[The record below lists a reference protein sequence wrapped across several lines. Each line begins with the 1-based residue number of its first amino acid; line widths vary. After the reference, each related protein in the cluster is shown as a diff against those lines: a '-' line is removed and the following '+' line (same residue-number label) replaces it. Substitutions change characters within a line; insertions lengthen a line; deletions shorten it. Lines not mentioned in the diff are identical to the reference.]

1 MQTQRAVQCLHDVL
15 AMMAALPPAVSC
27 PSRASL
33 TLCVSG
39 QANPECGRVSPMQID
54 SWAVGQLDRWAVGQM
69 GRWTHTHIHTYTHT
83 HMHTCTHAQL
93 HTVVFLTM
101 PPQIDK
107 NRSHAP
113 HIHRLQQSCSPSLPE
128 LTLQEHQAIQHAGHS
143 CSLLCPWLLL
153 TKLAHFI
160 HPSCLMSADELR
172 VYAGKVTLHT
182 GVCMQMLVPHNLK
195 PLPQLSIYLILT
207 QQPLPRHLPAWA
219 WQQDHPV
226 SWAALLSGS
235 RRRPR

>member
-1 MQTQRAVQCLHDVL
+1 MNSVRVTVQMQTQRAVQCLHDVL

-39 QANPECGRVSPMQID
+39 QASPECGRVSPMQID
-54 SWAVGQLDRWAVGQM
+54 SW
-69 GRWTHTHIHTYTHT
+69 THT
-83 HMHTCTHAQL
+83 HMHTCTA
-93 HTVVFLTM
+93 T
-101 PPQIDK
+101 
-107 NRSHAP
+107 
-113 HIHRLQQSCSPSLPE
+113 
-128 LTLQEHQAIQHAGHS
+128 HS

-160 HPSCLMSADELR
+160 LRVSCLQTSS
-172 VYAGKVTLHT
+172 VS
-182 GVCMQMLVPHNLK
+182 MLAK
-195 PLPQLSIYLILT
+195 PLCIQVYVCKCSCLKTSIFAPQLSIHLILT

-235 RRRPR
+235 RRHPR

>member
-39 QANPECGRVSPMQID
+39 QASPECGRVSPMQID
-54 SWAVGQLDRWAVGQM
+54 SW
-69 GRWTHTHIHTYTHT
+69 
-83 HMHTCTHAQL
+83 TCTHAHMHSYT

-101 PPQIDK
+101 LPQTDM
-107 NRSHAP
+107 NGSHVP

-128 LTLQEHQAIQHAGHS
+128 LTLHEQQAIQHAGHS
-143 CSLLCPWLLL
+143 CSLLCPWLFL

-160 HPSCLMSADELR
+160 HPSCLISVDELR
-172 VYAGKVTLHT
+172 VYAGKATLHT
-182 GVCMQMLVPHNLK
+182 RLCMQMLVPQNLN
-195 PLPQLSIYLILT
+195 PSPQLSIHLI
-207 QQPLPRHLPAWA
+207 
-219 WQQDHPV
+219 
-226 SWAALLSGS
+226 S
-235 RRRPR
+235 RSSLCLAICRRGHGNRTTR